1 MTSLLNN
8 NSSCL
13 LEIKFIIISFMKINH
28 LLVLRLFQ
36 KVVKCHFETGTVPRF
51 CTSRLPVTMLVSRV
65 QMEWWNFSSSSFS
78 CACRAVRGRP
88 CAAAATDSSPYA
100 GRGWR
105 RSQQGDS
112 FCRNSGLSI
121 SCSLGSWNRTHLP
134 IIKRQRLGIWWHV
147 NCKMPVLVQF
157 DPLGSFS
164 FPQAGKQV

>member
-65 QMEWWNFSSSSFS
+65 QME
-78 CACRAVRGRP
+78 
-88 CAAAATDSSPYA
+88 
-100 GRGWR
+100 
-105 RSQQGDS
+105 
-112 FCRNSGLSI
+112 
-121 SCSLGSWNRTHLP
+121 
-134 IIKRQRLGIWWHV
+134 
-147 NCKMPVLVQF
+147 
-157 DPLGSFS
+157 
-164 FPQAGKQV
+164 